1 MTELTSAPL
10 CDNYCTMTKR
20 HKKPDASPLS
30 GPLPKALAASG
41 LPLLTLEQQTGVK
54 RASIARFMRGEQSLR
69 LDMADAL
76 AAFFG
81 LKLGEGKQAAKGRNS
96 STAPRKK
103 GK

>member
-1 MTELTSAPL
+1 
-10 CDNYCTMTKR
+10 MTKR

-30 GPLPKALAASG
+30 GPLRKALAASG

-69 LDMADAL
+69 MDKGDAL

-81 LKLGEGKQAAKGRNS
+81 LKLGEGKQAAKGTKANP
-96 STAPRKK
+96 AAKPRR
-103 GK
+103 